1 MSTSGTARRVPHW
14 PWCVLPL
21 NGLMCARVAGS
32 VDMVEVMH
40 LMSRMA
46 ETASEDDQTVREAV
60 RDAMFLYLS
69 LPQSARR
76 ALRALSAIGGD
87 EEREAIAQAAASAI
101 VRAGFMPPAGR
112 ALPEPVWLIRTA
124 SSRPRKTSRR
134 KRCGSQALHTQAS
147 VDLP

>member
-1 MSTSGTARRVPHW
+1 
-14 PWCVLPL
+14 
-21 NGLMCARVAGS
+21 
-32 VDMVEVMH
+32 MVEVMH

-101 VRAGFMPPAGR
+101 VRAGFHAARRTGASGAGVAYPNGKLATEEDVEAEAVR
-112 ALPEPVWLIRTA
+112 LTSAAYA
-124 SSRPRKTSRR
+124 SL
-134 KRCGSQALHTQAS
+134 G
-147 VDLP
+147 